1 VAQVYLEE
9 GVDPEQPI
17 FAGKLEHC
25 ATHKSAIKSCTPVD
39 EGDNTFA
46 NMIKPF
52 VPTSVVA
59 AMELDPQVMCCT
71 VLHCTALHCTAL
83 RCAAQRSAAQRSAAQ
98 RSAALRSA
106 AQRSAEQ
113 SRAEQS
119 RAEQSRA

>member
-1 VAQVYLEE
+1 MEE

-83 RCAAQRSAAQRSAAQ
+83 HC
-98 RSAALRSA
+98 AALRCTALHCA
-106 AQRSAEQ
+106 ALHCRGRSTW
-113 SRAEQS
+113 SL
-119 RAEQSRA
+119 